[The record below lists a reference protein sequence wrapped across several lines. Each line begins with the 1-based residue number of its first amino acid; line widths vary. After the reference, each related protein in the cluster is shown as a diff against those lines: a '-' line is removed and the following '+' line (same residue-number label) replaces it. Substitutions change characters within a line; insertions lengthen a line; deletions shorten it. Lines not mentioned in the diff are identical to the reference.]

1 MHETPKVSIDNIQIC
16 LQEHIFLLLIF
27 PSNMKQPCLNCQGFC
42 TLPGAPGTPL
52 AGPKKGVCFGVTSYL
67 SWGSPCSGDVSQP
80 HTWKPGCSARW
91 LLNCQNPLSVLGKIC
106 QNQNVSVNHLGL
118 MLCYFPMKKCFVRK
132 FLLNSTIQKQL
143 EYKKFSFFVPL
154 LFLFFTDILF
164 LKLEM
169 N

>member
-1 MHETPKVSIDNIQIC
+1 MSELSGILYTSRYR
-16 LQEHIFLLLIF
+16 
-27 PSNMKQPCLNCQGFC
+27 S
-42 TLPGAPGTPL
+42 TPGTPL

-67 SWGSPCSGDVSQP
+67 SWGSPCSGDISQP

-118 MLCYFPMKKCFVRK
+118 MLCYFPTKKCFVRK
-132 FLLNSTIQKQL
+132 FLLNSTTQKQL

-169 N
+169 NWVSGNKGFFSVQVTIMGLGKKSACSAWWS